1 MKYEGLI
8 YTQGQY
14 PRPNESKDSF
24 EIELSEEPVVGRGS
38 RETIML
44 MTLMARAKKTIR
56 QPENS
61 KEKKRRAR
69 YAGDREMSHT
79 ILFERDRKQRVKYGG
94 VCR

>member
-38 RETIML
+38 RET
-44 MTLMARAKKTIR
+44 
-56 QPENS
+56 QGPS
-61 KEKKRRAR
+61 VRRPVNR
-69 YAGDREMSHT
+69 YY
-79 ILFERDRKQRVKYGG
+79 I
-94 VCR
+94 

>member
-24 EIELSEEPVVGRGS
+24 EIELSEEPVGGWGS

-44 MTLMARAKKTIR
+44 MTLMACTKRTIG

-61 KEKKRRAR
+61 KVKKRRAR
-69 YAGDREMSHT
+69 YAGDREMPHT

-94 VCR
+94 VGR